1 MAVRCG
7 KGHYH
12 QNVAEVRACY
22 NGERV
27 ADVSEQS
34 GPREFGDPAAAPKP
48 TAKQLGFIENLLKK
62 QGLRYIP
69 GIQTLD
75 RRSASA
81 VIDSLKGGSA
91 QVHPDFEPH
100 NPANS
105 FAHGTAHVEV
115 ETFERMD
122 IPGLGSVPVPK
133 APAFDPHSLEDGFYA
148 LPDPEG
154 AALPVVYKV
163 VHNVV
168 QGDGTRAYAKRL
180 NTDTG
185 EWQMARGG
193 ISLLR
198 PEHKMT
204 LEQALK
210 VAKVVAKDVNGALY
224 GRCFKCGRTL
234 TAEDSI
240 ERFMGPV
247 CAESFSE

>member
-1 MAVRCG
+1 MANKIRCG

-12 QNVAEVRACY
+12 ESVADVRACY

-27 ADVSEQS
+27 QDVATDE
-34 GPREFGDPAAAPKP
+34 GFFPRQDPKP
-48 TAKQLGFIENLLKK
+48 TAKQLSFIENLLNKS
-62 QGLRYIP
+62 GLQYVP
-69 GIQTLD
+69 GLDTLN

-81 VIDSLKGGSA
+81 VIDTLKGGSA
-91 QVHPDFEPH
+91 ALHPDFELL

-105 FAHGTAHVEV
+105 FANGTAHIERQ
-115 ETFERMD
+115 TFERVD
-122 IPGLGSVPVPK
+122 IPGLGTVPLPK

-154 AALPVVYKV
+154 AHLPVVYKV
-163 VHNVV
+163 VRNVV

-185 EWQMARGG
+185 EWDMARGS

-247 CAESFSE
+247 CAQSFE